1 MLNTLIIYQYNNFV
15 YINNKSVNIVL
26 RYNRANFNT
35 YSLSPERDY
44 Y

>member
-26 RYNRANFNT
+26 RYNVSWISS
-35 YSLSPERDY
+35 YCQSPERDY

>member
-1 MLNTLIIYQYNNFV
+1 MLNTLIINQYNNLV

-26 RYNRANFNT
+26 RYNGGWISS
-35 YSLSPERDY
+35 YCQSPERDY